1 MDKNTV
7 FIAIILAIAIP
18 LCNTIATL
26 LGLVTVSPLWVVW
39 PGFFVVLLFLIGKE
53 KTMRDCLNIVI
64 SGIVGIIWSYLGTL
78 LLGVFNSMMPPIAAA
93 FLGVGL
99 MVLLF
104 ALLMG
109 PLPTFFNNYGFLY
122 YLVAALFTTQ
132 EPLMWT
138 ISTVVTGAAYMLL
151 VFGGIKLLCKFCPIT
166 FSMKPGTE
174 LDESGEK

>member
-7 FIAIILAIAIP
+7 IIAIILALAIP
-18 LCNTIATL
+18 ICNLIATL

-53 KTMRDCLNIVI
+53 KTFRDCLNIVA
-64 SGIVGIIWSYLGTL
+64 SGIVGILWAYA
-78 LLGVFNSMMPPIAAA
+78 GVQVIVFFNDVMPSLAAS

-122 YLVAALFTTQ
+122 YLVAALFSTQ
-132 EPLMWT
+132 EPLMWSL
-138 ISTVVTGAAYMLL
+138 STVITGAFYMLL
-151 VFGGIKLLCKFCPIT
+151 VFGGITLFCKFKPIKLT
-166 FSMKPGTE
+166 MTPGEE
-174 LDESGEK
+174 LEDK